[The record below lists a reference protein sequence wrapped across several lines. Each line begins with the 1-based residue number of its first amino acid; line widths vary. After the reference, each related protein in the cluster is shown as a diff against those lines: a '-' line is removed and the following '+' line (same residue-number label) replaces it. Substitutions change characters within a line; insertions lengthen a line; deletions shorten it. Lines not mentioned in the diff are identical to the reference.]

1 MNTKNKAIVCILI
14 SAFGFSIMN
23 LCVKLSG
30 DLPSIEKSFFR
41 NLVAATIAFI
51 LLYRS
56 KAGFSCKKENLPA
69 LILRAV
75 LGTIGIF
82 CNFYALSHMVLS
94 DASMLNKLS
103 PFFTLIFSYIFLKE
117 KLSPFQC
124 IALVIAFIGSL
135 FIIKPS
141 FDLTATFPALCGF
154 IGGVCAGGAYTCVR
168 YLGIKGEKG
177 PFIVFF
183 FSAFSCLFVLP
194 YLIFNYV
201 PMTVTQLGTLLMAG
215 LFAAGGQFTITA
227 AYSYAPAGKISIF
240 DYSQIIF
247 ATLLG
252 FFLFGEIPDKYSFIG
267 YGLIILASLGMFVYN
282 MRAAKKN

>member
-41 NLVAATIAFI
+41 NLVAAIIAFI

-124 IALVIAFIGSL
+124 IAIVIAFIGSL

-183 FSAFSCLFVLP
+183 FSAFSCLAALP
-194 YLIFNYV
+194 YIIFFFE
-201 PMTVTQLGTLLMAG
+201 PMTLQQFLILIGAG
-215 LFAAGGQFTITA
+215 AGAADARRADAGRA
-227 AYSYAPAGKISIF
+227 AVA
-240 DYSQIIF
+240 
-247 ATLLG
+247 
-252 FFLFGEIPDKYSFIG
+252 GEICDRVPLRPPGNDAGRHAG
-267 YGLIILASLGMFVYN
+267 YRRGAPPGR
-282 MRAAKKN
+282 RANDERGRICAQRHAHEC

>member
-41 NLVAATIAFI
+41 NLVAAIIAFI

-124 IALVIAFIGSL
+124 IAIVIALS
-135 FIIKPS
+135 
-141 FDLTATFPALCGF
+141 A
-154 IGGVCAGGAYTCVR
+154 VC
-168 YLGIKGEKG
+168 L
-177 PFIVFF
+177 
-183 FSAFSCLFVLP
+183 SSSHL
-194 YLIFNYV
+194 LI
-201 PMTVTQLGTLLMAG
+201 
-215 LFAAGGQFTITA
+215 
-227 AYSYAPAGKISIF
+227 
-240 DYSQIIF
+240 
-247 ATLLG
+247 
-252 FFLFGEIPDKYSFIG
+252 
-267 YGLIILASLGMFVYN
+267 
-282 MRAAKKN
+282 

>member
-41 NLVAATIAFI
+41 NLVAAIIAFI

-117 KLSPFQC
+117 K
-124 IALVIAFIGSL
+124 
-135 FIIKPS
+135 
-141 FDLTATFPALCGF
+141 
-154 IGGVCAGGAYTCVR
+154 
-168 YLGIKGEKG
+168 
-177 PFIVFF
+177 
-183 FSAFSCLFVLP
+183 
-194 YLIFNYV
+194 
-201 PMTVTQLGTLLMAG
+201 
-215 LFAAGGQFTITA
+215 
-227 AYSYAPAGKISIF
+227 
-240 DYSQIIF
+240 
-247 ATLLG
+247 
-252 FFLFGEIPDKYSFIG
+252 
-267 YGLIILASLGMFVYN
+267 
-282 MRAAKKN
+282 

>member
-41 NLVAATIAFI
+41 NLVAAIIAFI

-103 PFFTLIFSYIFLKE
+103 PFPTS
-117 KLSPFQC
+117 S
-124 IALVIAFIGSL
+124 
-135 FIIKPS
+135 
-141 FDLTATFPALCGF
+141 
-154 IGGVCAGGAYTCVR
+154 
-168 YLGIKGEKG
+168 
-177 PFIVFF
+177 
-183 FSAFSCLFVLP
+183 
-194 YLIFNYV
+194 
-201 PMTVTQLGTLLMAG
+201 
-215 LFAAGGQFTITA
+215 
-227 AYSYAPAGKISIF
+227 
-240 DYSQIIF
+240 
-247 ATLLG
+247 
-252 FFLFGEIPDKYSFIG
+252 
-267 YGLIILASLGMFVYN
+267 
-282 MRAAKKN
+282 